1 MFHFDL
7 SQAIEDY
14 ILENTLCKEF
24 DIIQHLQAQNLL
36 PKNCLAHPLSLFRSH
51 FLVFNA
57 LYRLKIKAHIEKRYT
72 LAISSL
78 EIKATPVQAG
88 LETNSSSEKD
98 MTAFDEVGL
107 FYLDL
112 KHLTQTQEA
121 DVNKLL
127 DQFWLHY
134 FNDEQKIN
142 ALNTLGLSEPVDFK
156 QIKQQYRRL
165 AMQHHPDRGGDGDT
179 LIEIHQAMQCLQHY
193 YPSSA

>member
-7 SQAIEDY
+7 SQVIENY
-14 ILENTLCKEF
+14 ILENSVCKEF
-24 DIIQHLQAQNLL
+24 DIIQHLQTLSLL
-36 PKNCLAHPLSLFRSH
+36 PKNCLAQPLSLFRSH

-57 LYRLKIKAHIEKRYT
+57 LYRLKIKAHIEKRYS
-72 LAISSL
+72 LDISPL
-78 EIKATPVQAG
+78 EIKVTPTQADSDHH
-88 LETNSSSEKD
+88 SSYEKG
-98 MTAFDEVGL
+98 MIAFDPVGL

-112 KHLTQTQEA
+112 KHVTQTQEA

-127 DQFWLHY
+127 DHFWLHY
-134 FNDEQKIN
+134 FNDEQKLN
-142 ALNTLGLSEPVDFK
+142 ALNTLGLSDPVDFK

-165 AMQHHPDRGGDGDT
+165 AMQHHPDRGGDGDI